1 MLVELHPVGS
11 HQDLR
16 YVVVV
21 AFDGDRIVLSRK
33 HGHSTWET
41 PGGHIEPDEEPVDA
55 ARRELY
61 EESGVRPRLLHPA
74 FDFTVDGTAS
84 RAFIAEVGE
93 WEALPA
99 SEMAETRAFADLPD
113 RLTYPE
119 IAPVAV
125 AAARRTAK
133 LRSLAWAAEF
143 VAKGRHSSRG
153 GRPLARTSWR

>member
-11 HQDLR
+11 HHDLR

-41 PGGHIEPDEEPVDA
+41 PGGHIEAGEAPEDA

-84 RAFIAEVGE
+84 RAFVAEVGE

-99 SEMAETRAFADLPD
+99 CEMAETRTFADLPD
-113 RLTYPE
+113 GLTYPE
-119 IAPVAV
+119 IAPIVV
-125 AAARRTAK
+125 AAARLTVRR
-133 LRSLAWAAEF
+133 RSLSATT
-143 VAKGRHSSRG
+143 GSPTP
-153 GRPLARTSWR
+153 RPHRIRP